1 MPFFFILPV
10 WAFCVVIGVALLFFR
25 DLRRFAYFVIALPTG
40 ATLSF
45 ALSTS
50 VLLVVPPI
58 APGPHPQWFGIAL
71 IVGYVIALVL
81 GAFDDAV
88 GEKGEELARLYY
100 LCQCTH
106 GSSICSRAAF

>member
-25 DLRRFAYFVIALPTG
+25 DLRRIAYFVIAVPTG
-40 ATLSF
+40 ATFVSF

-50 VLLVVPPI
+50 VLYFVPRI

-71 IVGYVIALVL
+71 IAGYLIALVL
-81 GAFDDAV
+81 GALIGA
-88 GEKGEELARLYY
+88 L
-100 LCQCTH
+100 
-106 GSSICSRAAF
+106 AAFLLLLKLPARNNVRVPGV